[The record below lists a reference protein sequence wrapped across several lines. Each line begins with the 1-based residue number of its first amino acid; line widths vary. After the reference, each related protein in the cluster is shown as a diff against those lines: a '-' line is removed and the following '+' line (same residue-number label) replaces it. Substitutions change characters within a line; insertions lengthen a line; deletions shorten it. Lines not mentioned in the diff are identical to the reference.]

1 MAAFLLNIGK
11 VLPTSGQEVEIRRLV
26 SGISDDDPRNL
37 SRLYELMSKVII
49 IMMKQKGN
57 NDLGKLIEQV
67 TPVFWLKVSLIF

>member
-1 MAAFLLNIGK
+1 VAAFLLNIGK